1 MKIIKGTAGL
11 SEEQIVKI
19 HESFNNDINTLDP
32 QAFKDKYADIEIPE
46 VCITRP
52 IRERGIDF
60 SLLHCLADS
69 GNKKH
74 ILENIVTV
82 VLQCKADGI
91 NVDIKFR
98 GITPLHKAVRAN
110 NVNAVLFLI
119 DAGAN
124 PNAEN
129 DEGNTPLFY
138 AFNTTYDPFKS
149 QNRFHQENMAG
160 YLIKLGAKITPELK
174 ERLKYNEV
182 FTAMMTEN
190 QDKEIESL
198 KNDIKTLTAKIDL
211 LMKSNEKQLETTAP
225 VVRNN
230 FFGK

>member
-1 MKIIKGTAGL
+1 MKIIKGKAGL

-19 HESFNNDINTLDP
+19 HEGFNNDIDTLDP
-32 QAFKDKYADIEIPE
+32 QAFKDKYVDIEIPE

-52 IRERGIDF
+52 ICQRGIKF
-60 SLLHCLADS
+60 SLLHCLANGSD
-69 GNKKH
+69 KKH
-74 ILENIVTV
+74 ILENIATV

-98 GITPLHKAVRAN
+98 GITPLHEAVRAN
-110 NVNAVLFLI
+110 NVNGVLLLI

-124 PNAEN
+124 PNAE
-129 DEGNTPLFY
+129 DDQGNTSLFY
-138 AFNTTYDPFKS
+138 ALNSSYSPAKA
-149 QNRFHQENMAG
+149 QNRYLQENMAG
-160 YLIKLGAKITPELK
+160 YLIEHGAKITPKLK

-182 FTAMMTEN
+182 FAAMLAEN

-198 KNDIKTLTAKIDL
+198 KNEIKTLTAKIDL
-211 LMKSNEKQLETTAP
+211 LMKSNEKQKETSAP

-230 FFGK
+230 LFGK